1 MSTPQN
7 FPPQGAA
14 PTAPPQQDEGIP
26 PLLRGALWVAVGA
39 LIAAA
44 IVCVV
49 WVLLSPEGDV
59 IPKAFTTILLLAGFG
74 GIALIDANAARGRPA
89 WFALVSMVGWVVI
102 LLAGLV
108 IIWSVWD
115 EWGIFMKF
123 PNFVGIVAIVQA
135 AVWHQRLMWKAH
147 ERFVTGFTRSIM
159 IVTSALLALL
169 VLALL
174 VPMSLPYLFDY
185 PDIYGRILVALT
197 ILVAVGTALIPL
209 LNALFGPR
217 RSRAPQALPWPTFG
231 DGVTPLPMLPD
242 GLPDFAAA
250 QTGVPSPGARSFGA
264 PAPQQ
269 QPAPYSEGPVPPA
282 PAAPQPPQ
290 AHPHPPQAAPYPPM
304 PPAPTAPQS
313 APQPPVHPTP
323 AAPQT
328 AAQAPADPSQEQTP
342 TNPNPQQPPAP

>member
-74 GIALIDANAARGRPA
+74 GIALVDANAARGRPA

-115 EWGIFMKF
+115 EWGAFMKL

-159 IVTSALLALL
+159 IVTSALLAIL

-242 GLPDFAAA
+242 GSPDFAAA

-264 PAPQQ
+264 PSAPQAVGYA
-269 QPAPYSEGPVPPA
+269 PAAPVPPA
-282 PAAPQPPQ
+282 S
-290 AHPHPPQAAPYPPM
+290 AAPYGSQHPAAAPAAQAPQRPPHGNQPAQ
-304 PPAPTAPQS
+304 PPAPPAVAPQQPS
-313 APQPPVHPTP
+313 APQPP
-323 AAPQT
+323 AA
-328 AAQAPADPSQEQTP
+328 PSQEQTP